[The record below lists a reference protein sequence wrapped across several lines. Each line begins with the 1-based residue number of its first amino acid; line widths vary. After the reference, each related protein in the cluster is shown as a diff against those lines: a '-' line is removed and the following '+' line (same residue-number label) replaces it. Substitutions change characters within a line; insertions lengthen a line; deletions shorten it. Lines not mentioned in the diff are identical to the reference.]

1 METDKP
7 KKTILVIDDD
17 KVFTEGV
24 REYLADRSLH
34 VLLAH
39 TAAEGVTAC
48 AKNEVDIVLLDQQLP
63 DAEGHTLCPQIL
75 KHSDRTKIIFVT
87 AFPSFDHAVAALKA
101 GAHDYLKK
109 PFKLAELGHAVE
121 AALRT
126 LELERFEQIQNF
138 RSEREGDEAV
148 IIGGK
153 GIEEIMKLADL
164 AASSRSPVLITGET
178 GTGKSLLA
186 KVIHYRSA
194 EHRAPYI
201 NINCTAL
208 PESLIEAELFGYEK
222 GAFTGAV
229 KTKRGIF
236 EMAEGGTLLLDEIG
250 DLPLH
255 LQAKL
260 LGVLEDRKVIRLG
273 SETFHSV
280 NARIITATG
289 VDIEGTLGKSF
300 RKDLFYRLSVIR
312 ITIPPL
318 RERRSDI
325 PGLCRY
331 LLRQLSG
338 GREITIESDELA
350 RLSAYDWPGNV
361 RELKNVLERSF
372 LLHQDTSAL
381 RPSEF
386 LGLCREDQEVPAPSV
401 AGEDLSLESL
411 ESRHIHYV
419 IQKCGGNHTHAAEA
433 LGISRSTLMRKLK
446 LSHNDQR

>member
-1 METDKP
+1 MENTDS

-17 KVFTEGV
+17 KVFTAGV
-24 REYLADRSLH
+24 REYLTARSLN
-34 VLLAH
+34 VLTAH
-39 TAAEGVTAC
+39 SAAEGLAVC
-48 AKNEVDIVLLDQQLP
+48 AKNAIDVVLLDQQLP
-63 DAEGHTLCPQIL
+63 DAEGHTLCPSIL
-75 KHSDRTKIIFVT
+75 NYGDQTKIIFCT
-87 AFPSFDHAVAALKA
+87 AFPSFDNAVAALKA

-109 PFKLAELGHAVE
+109 PFKLAELGHAVVS
-121 AALRT
+121 ALRT

-148 IIGGK
+148 MIGGK
-153 GIEEIMKLADL
+153 GLEDTMKLADL

-186 KVIHYRSA
+186 KAIHYRSA

-229 KTKRGIF
+229 RTKKGIF

-250 DLPLH
+250 DMPFH

-280 NARIITATG
+280 NVRIITATG
-289 VDIEGTLGKSF
+289 VDIEGALGKTF

-312 ITIPPL
+312 INIPPL
-318 RERRSDI
+318 RERRGDI
-325 PGLCRY
+325 PSLCTH
-331 LLRQLSG
+331 LLNQLSA
-338 GREITIESDELA
+338 GRAVRIENDELA
-350 RLSAYDWPGNV
+350 KLAAYDWPGNV

-372 LLHQDTSAL
+372 LLHRDANLL

-386 LGLCREDQEVPAPSV
+386 LGQCREDRTLAVTPAADV
-401 AGEDLSLESL
+401 DLSLEAV
-411 ESRHIHYV
+411 ESRHIDYV
-419 IQKCGGNHTHAAEA
+419 INKCNGNHTKAAEA

-446 LSHNDQR
+446 LLS